1 MEWSDIGVFLQV
13 AREGSMV
20 GATGRLRMDHST
32 ISRELSRLGRQSG
45 VQLFQRAGRRLA
57 LTNEGAKLVLAAE
70 KLESIVL
77 KEVLSLAGERKRIV
91 GPVRIG
97 TTEEFGGHYL
107 APRLSELTA
116 AYPDLEIEL
125 VALPRNFSLATRE
138 VDVVVTLDRPATGDI
153 RYRRLTELEFG
164 VYGSAAYFNG
174 RSRPTRIEELSLET
188 WCGYISALLF
198 TTQIDLPSLE
208 SDNICFKYRTTMPLR
223 GVSMSSGAGY
233 MPTENCDS
241 PVSPRCRA

>member
-1 MEWSDIGVFLQV
+1 MERYWGVP
-13 AREGSMV
+13 S
-20 GATGRLRMDHST
+20 GR
-32 ISRELSRLGRQSG
+32 
-45 VQLFQRAGRRLA
+45 ARRLDGRSDRQTTHGSLNDQPRAIEAGAPVRRAA
-57 LTNEGAKLVLAAE
+57 LPKSRAAAGPDQRGREACPAAE

-77 KEVLSLAGERKRIV
+77 KKVLSLAGERKRIV